1 MHWPADHPVHTDP
14 ALAQWR
20 RDADSVAPSGR
31 TVALLRHVPGRRVT
45 TLVRTHGRLTVV
57 KLFASPR
64 ARGNDRRLRAL
75 RPATQTLVPR
85 PLGVGPAGHALVL
98 EYVPGQPLP
107 ELSRPALVGA
117 CEQVGRSLARLQSS
131 GVRLDRAWTAQ
142 DEIDHLYRRLPP
154 DERRWKA
161 PEPGSLL
168 PAHRDL
174 HPGQIV
180 VEAGAVRLIDLD
192 DATMAPPGLDVG
204 NFLAHLDRET
214 AVGARS
220 ESETAAAARA
230 FVRGYG
236 AVPRDLHWWR
246 QVALARL
253 AVLAEARHG
262 RRDWAASLRALLD

>member
-1 MHWPADHPVHTDP
+1 VHWPADHPARTDLP
-14 ALAQWR
+14 LARWR
-20 RDADSVAPSGR
+20 ADVDAICPDAQA
-31 TVALLRHVPGRRVT
+31 VALLRHVPGRRVT
-45 TLVRTHGRLTVV
+45 TLIERPDGPAVV

-107 ELSRPALVGA
+107 ELSGPAFVAA
-117 CEQVGRSLARLQSS
+117 CEQVGRSLARLQNS

-142 DEIDHLYRRLPP
+142 DEIDHLHRQLPP

-161 PEPGSLL
+161 PEPGPLL

-180 VEAGAVRLIDLD
+180 VEARAVRLIDLD